1 MVYDNEI
8 TKVEKEF
15 EIGEDF
21 LEILEINIKDFQLGG
36 IAKFDSLVENKWTS
50 DLEDVYLN
58 IIVYN
63 EKGEVMADFKSPT
76 YSVGARDKADMV
88 AYWDTAGVHEG
99 TYYGKIILKYGDRS
113 AERNIQMK
121 ITDDSIEVIGLTG
134 HVVVAG
140 SSDFNLNKIL
150 VILVI
155 FLIVVNIVWFVVVK
169 RLLKKRR

>member
-1 MVYDNEI
+1 M
-8 TKVEKEF
+8 
-15 EIGEDF
+15 
-21 LEILEINIKDFQLGG
+21 
-36 IAKFDSLVENKWTS
+36 
-50 DLEDVYLN
+50 
-58 IIVYN
+58 
-63 EKGEVMADFKSPT
+63 
-76 YSVGARDKADMV
+76 
-88 AYWDTAGVHEG
+88 
-99 TYYGKIILKYGDRS
+99 KYGDRS

-169 RLLKKRR
+169 RLIKRRK